1 MTPDLSTTN
10 VFLGIIAL
18 VSVLQVAGLLALVGS
33 AVQLSRK
40 VGRLIES
47 VEHDHIAPAGAR
59 VQAILDDVKTVTST
73 IKTNA
78 GWIDSLIARIF
89 RRG

>member
-1 MTPDLSTTN
+1 

-18 VSVLQVAGLLALVGS
+18 VSVLEVAGLLALIGS

-40 VGRLIES
+40 IGRLIES
-47 VEHDHIAPAGAR
+47 VEHDQIAPAGAR
-59 VQAILDDVKTVTST
+59 IHAILDDVKTATAT

-78 GWIDSLIARIF
+78 GWIDFFVGRF
-89 RRG
+89 FGRG